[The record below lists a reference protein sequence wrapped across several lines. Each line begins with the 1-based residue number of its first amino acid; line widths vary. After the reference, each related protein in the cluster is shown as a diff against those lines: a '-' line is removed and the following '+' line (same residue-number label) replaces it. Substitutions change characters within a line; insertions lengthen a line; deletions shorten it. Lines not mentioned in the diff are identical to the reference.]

1 MGIVGS
7 TTIQELIGTLVTIY
21 CELMHG
27 WLDNAASGL
36 QPRKLSWA
44 FANQSFPF

>member
-7 TTIQELIGTLVTIY
+7 TAIQALIGTLGTICY
-21 CELMHG
+21 ELMHDC
-27 WLDNAASGL
+27 LDNDASGQ

-44 FANQSFPF
+44 FANPPFPI